1 MSMTQYRCLCDCHD
15 AGIWG
20 VLVTDPIEAVTAC
33 KHREDN
39 HVPALDF
46 KPPEN
51 WTPESDAT
59 GEGRE

>member
-1 MSMTQYRCLCDCHD
+1 
-15 AGIWG
+15 
-20 VLVTDPIEAVTAC
+20 VTAC